1 MGVVYGKDRVMSEEC
16 ECCECGCCDS
26 TWLDKAERFVDNV
39 IRVAWLI
46 VLYLA
51 IFHDRF
57 IVHVL
62 HTLGK

>member
-1 MGVVYGKDRVMSEEC
+1 MD
-16 ECCECGCCDS
+16 
-26 TWLDKAERFVDNV
+26 WLDKAERFVDNV
-39 IRVAWLI
+39 IRVGWLI
-46 VLYLA
+46 ILYLA